1 LFLTKEYGSLTL
13 EAVEVFDGRILPT
26 EGFWLLKIL
35 YCYLMRDVDELY
47 VVRFSRFS
55 LFLAIKT
62 VLLFQ
67 SLLSGRLVVVIGDLE
82 PLLFV
87 LIVELFENLLC

>member
-1 LFLTKEYGSLTL
+1 LFLIKENGRLTL

-35 YCYLMRDVDELY
+35 YCYFMRDADELK
-47 VVRFSRFS
+47 VVRFSRLS
-55 LFLAIKT
+55 LLLAIKT
-62 VLLFQ
+62 VLLFH
-67 SLLSGRLVVVIGDLE
+67 SLLSGRLLVIGDFE

-87 LIVELFENLLC
+87 LFAE